1 MRGSWHF
8 LQLKNMAILDSTN
21 YQPPATE
28 ADLVLAWLRRARE
41 SQFSH
46 YSAAKRLGNY
56 GRVFGVPVIIITAI
70 VGASAFASILA
81 QTVPLYAKL
90 IAGLCSLTATV
101 LSSLQT
107 FFKFSERSEK
117 HRIFAA
123 KFGAVRRE
131 LEMLHILGQV
141 KPSEL
146 IALRTKLDKLA
157 EEAPNVDAAVFSR
170 EEAKQGDEFR
180 P

>member
-1 MRGSWHF
+1 MP
-8 LQLKNMAILDSTN
+8 IPDSTR

-28 ADLVLAWLRRARE
+28 AELLLAWLRRARE
-41 SQFSH
+41 AQFSH
-46 YSAAKRLGNY
+46 YGAAKRLGKY
-56 GRVFGVPVIIITAI
+56 GRLFGVPVIFITAI

-90 IAGLCSLTATV
+90 IAGLCSIAATV

-117 HRIFAA
+117 HRLFGA

-131 LEMLHILGQV
+131 LELLRIQPQI
-141 KPSEL
+141 KSAEL
-146 IALRTKLDKLA
+146 TAIRVKLDKLA
-157 EEAPNVDAAVFSR
+157 EEAPDVDAAVFSR
-170 EEAKQGDEFR
+170 EKVTHGDE
-180 P
+180 PLQ

>member
-1 MRGSWHF
+1 MTTPESIPYH
-8 LQLKNMAILDSTN
+8 
-21 YQPPATE
+21 PPATE
-28 ADLVLAWLRRARE
+28 AELVLTWLRRARK

-46 YSAAKRLGNY
+46 YAAAKHLGHY

-81 QTVPLYAKL
+81 ETVPLYAKL
-90 IAGLCSLTATV
+90 IAGFCSLAATV

-123 KFGAVRRE
+123 KFGSVRRE
-131 LEMLHILGQV
+131 LEMLHVQAQI
-141 KPSEL
+141 KATEL
-146 IALRTKLDKLA
+146 TAVRTKLDKLA
-157 EEAPNVDAAVFSR
+157 EEAPDVGAAVFSH
-170 EEAKQGDEFR
+170 EKPKQGDEILQ
-180 P
+180 

>member
-1 MRGSWHF
+1 MTTP
-8 LQLKNMAILDSTN
+8 DSTR
-21 YQPPATE
+21 YLPPATE
-28 ADLVLAWLRRARE
+28 AGLVLAWLRRARE

-46 YSAAKRLGNY
+46 YDAAKRLGHY

-81 QTVPLYAKL
+81 ETVPLYAKL
-90 IAGLCSLTATV
+90 IAGLCSLAATV

-123 KFGAVRRE
+123 KFGSVRRE
-131 LEMLHILGQV
+131 LEMLHVQAQIMAT
-141 KPSEL
+141 EL
-146 IALRTKLDKLA
+146 TAVRTKLDKLA
-157 EEAPNVDAAVFSR
+157 EEAPDVDAAVFLR
-170 EEAKQGDEFR
+170 EKAKQGDETL

>member
-1 MRGSWHF
+1 
-8 LQLKNMAILDSTN
+8 MALPESTR
-21 YQPPATE
+21 YTPPTTE
-28 ADLVLAWLRRARE
+28 AELVLAWLRRARE

-46 YSAAKRLGNY
+46 YGAAKRLGNY
-56 GRVFGVPVIIITAI
+56 GRVFGVPVIVITAI
-70 VGASAFASILA
+70 VGASAFASILS

-90 IAGLCSLTATV
+90 IAGLCSLIATV

-117 HRIFAA
+117 HRIFGA

-131 LEMLHILGQV
+131 LEMLHVQGQI
-141 KPSEL
+141 KPTDL
-146 IALRTKLDKLA
+146 TTVRARLDKLA
-157 EEAPNVDAAVFSR
+157 EDAPDVDAAIFSR
-170 EEAKQGDEFR
+170 EKTKQGDEL

>member
-1 MRGSWHF
+1 MNSISIT
-8 LQLKNMAILDSTN
+8 QYT
-21 YQPPATE
+21 PPATE
-28 ADLVLAWLRRARE
+28 AELVLTWLRRARE

-46 YSAAKRLGNY
+46 YDAADRLGHY
-56 GRVFGVPVIIITAI
+56 GQVFGVPVIVITAI

-81 QTVPLYAKL
+81 EAVPLYAKL
-90 IAGLCSLTATV
+90 IAGLCSLGATV

-131 LEMLHILGQV
+131 LEMLHVQTQTQLTTT
-141 KPSEL
+141 EL
-146 IALRTKLDKLA
+146 TAVRMKLDKLA
-157 EEAPNVDAAVFSR
+157 EEAPDVGTAVFSR
-170 EEAKQGDEFR
+170 SNVKKDK
-180 P
+180 

>member
-1 MRGSWHF
+1 MTTPE
-8 LQLKNMAILDSTN
+8 STR
-21 YQPPATE
+21 YTPPTNE
-28 ADLVLAWLRRARE
+28 AALVLAWLRRARE

-46 YSAAKRLGNY
+46 YTAAKRLGGY

-70 VGASAFASILA
+70 VGASAFASILS

-117 HRIFAA
+117 HRIFGA

-131 LEMLHILGQV
+131 LEVLHIQAQI
-141 KPSEL
+141 KPTEL
-146 IALRTKLDKLA
+146 TAVRTKLDKLA
-157 EEAPNVDAAVFSR
+157 EEAPDVDAAVFSL
-170 EEAKQGDEFR
+170 EKEKQGEEL

>member
-1 MRGSWHF
+1 MSIETTR
-8 LQLKNMAILDSTN
+8 
-21 YQPPATE
+21 YVPPATE
-28 ADLVLAWLRRARE
+28 AELVLSWLRRARE

-46 YSAAKRLGNY
+46 YAAAKRLGNY

-70 VGASAFASILA
+70 LGASAFASVIA
-81 QTVPLYAKL
+81 QTIPLYAKL
-90 IAGLCSLTATV
+90 IAGLCSVAATV

-107 FFKFSERSEK
+107 FFRFSERSEK

-131 LEMLHILGQV
+131 LEVLCIQAQI

-146 IALRTKLDKLA
+146 TAVRTRLDKLA
-157 EEAPNVDAAVFSR
+157 EEAPDVTAATFSR
-170 EEAKQGDEFR
+170 EKRNQEGEPSR
-180 P
+180 